1 MVEITSYGPWAVV
14 TGASSG
20 IGRAFAEQLAASG
33 LHLVLAARSTD
44 KLEALGAG
52 LARAHGIEYRVV
64 TVDLGLEGAAEEIVE
79 AAAGLDVGLL
89 ISNAGAG
96 HPGRFLDQDLADLHR
111 RLTVNATAHLEL
123 AHAFGQRFA
132 DRGRGGIVLVSA
144 LGADHGLPNMAHESA
159 SKAYVHSL
167 GGALHYELASAG
179 VQVMVLMPGNVDTP
193 IMDEFGI
200 DRTSMPI
207 RPLHVQAA
215 VREAL
220 SAFLRGKPRHVPDWR
235 MRALVRLM
243 PRKVAMRVNGRML
256 GRAAQVLAQ
265 REAAS

>member
-1 MVEITSYGPWAVV
+1 MVEIRTYGPWAVV

-44 KLEALGAG
+44 RLETLGAG

-64 TVDLGLEGAAEEIVE
+64 TVDLGREGAAEEIVQ
-79 AAAGLDVGLL
+79 ATADIDVGLL

-96 HPGRFLDQDLADLHR
+96 MPGRFLDQDLADMHR
-111 RLTVNATAHLEL
+111 RLTVNATAHLDL
-123 AHAFGQRFA
+123 AHAFGRRFA
-132 DRGRGGIVLVSA
+132 DRGRGGMVLVSA

-167 GGALHYELASAG
+167 GGALHCELASAG

-200 DRTSMPI
+200 DRASMPI
-207 RPLHVQAA
+207 RPLPAHVA

-220 SAFLRGKPRHVPDWR
+220 AAFLKGRAKLIPDRR
-235 MRALVRLM
+235 MRAIVRLL
-243 PRKVAMRVNGRML
+243 PRKVSMRANGRML
-256 GRAAQVLAQ
+256 GRAAQNLAE
-265 REAAS
+265 RRAA